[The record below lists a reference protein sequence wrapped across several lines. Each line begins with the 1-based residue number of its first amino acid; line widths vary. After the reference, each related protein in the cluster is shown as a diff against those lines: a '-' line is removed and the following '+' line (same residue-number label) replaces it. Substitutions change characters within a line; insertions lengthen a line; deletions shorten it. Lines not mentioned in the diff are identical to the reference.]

1 MGYLDMEIFSF
12 AILALFMGI
21 KHAFD
26 ADHIIVVSNF
36 LSKSKRLDESLNIS
50 LSWGVGHMLTAGIIT
65 TFIFYNRNSI
75 PVIMLLE
82 NFEIIIALIMIVMGI
97 ISLTIGIPLQHKHEH
112 NHDGVKHEHVHTHRV
127 GGFINKDIK
136 SHHASFGV
144 GIIHG
149 LANNDELFIVLI
161 LGLGIGS
168 ITTLLGALV
177 LFSTGV
183 VLGMIAFSIVLFRFS
198 NVFTNNIKLII
209 NYGFGIS
216 AIIYGLYLLNV
227 ITGLEII

>member
-1 MGYLDMEIFSF
+1 MCIRD
-12 AILALFMGI
+12 
-21 KHAFD
+21 
-26 ADHIIVVSNF
+26 
-36 LSKSKRLDESLNIS
+36 R
-50 LSWGVGHMLTAGIIT
+50 
-65 TFIFYNRNSI
+65 
-75 PVIMLLE
+75 
-82 NFEIIIALIMIVMGI
+82 MIVMGI